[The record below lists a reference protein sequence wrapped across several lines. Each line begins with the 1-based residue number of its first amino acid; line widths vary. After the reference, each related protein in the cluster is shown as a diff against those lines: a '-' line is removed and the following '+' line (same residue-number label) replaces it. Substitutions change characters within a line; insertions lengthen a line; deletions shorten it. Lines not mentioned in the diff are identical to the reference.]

1 MACGWPHS
9 FASSSSVWLRHWPC
23 AWSETTG
30 TWDVLG
36 NGFDTRTVTSTGRCR
51 TDRWPFFRLSF
62 IGPDLFIVIGQRDIL
77 RLHYHHQIHVLSSF
91 SSLLS
96 SLAAATPVLGGR
108 IPMGLFFTRISAPSD
123 TILIGEQSNWTSA
136 NATDNTASRWVGE
149 FMGGWHD
156 LPSKDKIIIITT
168 TGGLNMIIWL
178 LLVVIDHHRGPLLW
192 SNERYWRFTAYLIVI
207 CTWLGLIQFF
217 SHFFFSCLPL

>member
-1 MACGWPHS
+1 MAILPLAFYWSRFIYRNWAERHS
-9 FASSSSVWLRHWPC
+9 SITLSSSNSC
-23 AWSETTG
+23 
-30 TWDVLG
+30 
-36 NGFDTRTVTSTGRCR
+36 
-51 TDRWPFFRLSF
+51 PFFFFFFAVVFGCCYSCSRKR
-62 IGPDLFIVIGQRDIL
+62 ILF
-77 RLHYHHQIHVLSSF
+77 
-91 SSLLS
+91 
-96 SLAAATPVLGGR
+96 
-108 IPMGLFFTRISAPSD
+108 GLFFTRISAPSD

-156 LPSKDKIIIITT
+156 LPSKDKIIIIITT
-168 TGGLNMIIWL
+168 TGGLNIIIWL

-207 CTWLGLIQFF
+207 CTRFVLIQFF